1 MSLRDY
7 RNRIQRIA
15 KNTPAANSGGSIQ
28 LGPRAREIMELDKD
42 IARLEREIAET
53 RREQDA
59 AEALMTP
66 EERAVSRR
74 ERERERERTEKE
86 LRELTDGLSIDEA
99 IAVLEEE
106 VRKTK
111 EEIALRNDSGYN
123 KGGGGDA

>member
-1 MSLRDY
+1 
-7 RNRIQRIA
+7 
-15 KNTPAANSGGSIQ
+15 
-28 LGPRAREIMELDKD
+28 MELDKD